1 MDIIVLFSKNTIKG
15 LAMDKRAQKRKMLD
29 KLKEKVD
36 IFGHAAEEFSPT
48 FGKLMNELR
57 NTDTMIRD
65 SLLEQDP
72 SLKDVLKNAKS
83 NFNKREYMA
92 SISDL
97 KSFHDKVENVV
108 KVLKNLQNNV
118 DEAHEE
124 FLFGGLPNE
133 TLTGLKSLKDRFE
146 ATKAR
151 REHELI
157 KEAGLSDL
165 WYALTSERGKAIR
178 AWEKRYPGKMKQ
190 VKTQTN
196 SLLKK
201 SEALFSQLL
210 SSLKEMS
217 SARAARNIDRYVKA
231 AEKLTGKFDDYH
243 KEFKVF
249 YETNVKGFLE
259 KLVAREAEKVQKEEE
274 EKQVKTEE
282 TGVGEQEIESL
293 PSSEGPAS
301 SMPGSSFSPSPG
313 SQNYDPLGP
322 PSSQKDYFVPSV
334 RLPISDPESQ
344 IDPIGPTL
352 PSPRVEMIEQEAPL
366 TPVPPG
372 VRTPPQSSGTR
383 SIDFANP
390 SIPKPPIVPQ
400 DLVTP
405 SVQKKIDQGADTVRP
420 GTKHA
425 PDTAR
430 QSQWEGGAPDTERD
444 PKIGPGTLR
453 SAHPLL
459 KTLQVLSSE
468 SPAVLALEISKYAA
482 SIQKTDPKQSAKL
495 FAIVENILNGK

>member
-1 MDIIVLFSKNTIKG
+1 
-15 LAMDKRAQKRKMLD
+15 MDKRAQKRKMLD
-29 KLKEKVD
+29 KLREKVD

-48 FGKLMNELR
+48 FGKLMLQLR

-97 KSFHDKVENVV
+97 KAFHDKVENVV

-146 ATKAR
+146 ATKAAR
-151 REHELI
+151 QNEI
-157 KEAGLSDL
+157 VKEAGLSDL

-201 SEALFSQLL
+201 SEGLFSQLL
-210 SSLKEMS
+210 ASLKEMS

-231 AEKLTGKFDDYH
+231 AEKLTAKFDDYN
-243 KEFKVF
+243 KDFKSF

-259 KLVAREAEKVQKEEE
+259 KLIAREAEKAQKEEE
-274 EKQVKTEE
+274 GKQVKTEE
-282 TGVGEQEIESL
+282 TGVGEQEIAPPTVRE
-293 PSSEGPAS
+293 PAGKVFEG
-301 SMPGSSFSPSPG
+301 
-313 SQNYDPLGP
+313 DPLENFMA
-322 PSSQKDYFVPSV
+322 PSARPQIPLNDEVEESEKYFIPSV
-334 RLPISDPESQ
+334 RAPISDPSSQ
-344 IDPIGPTL
+344 VDPVGPTM
-352 PSPRVEMIEQEAPL
+352 PSPRVEFVAPEGPL
-366 TPVPPG
+366 TPIPPG
-372 VRTPPQSSGTR
+372 VRTPPHSSGTR
-383 SIDFANP
+383 SIKPPSVDLVNP
-390 SIPKPPIVPQ
+390 SIPKPPRVPQ
-400 DLVTP
+400 DIVTP
-405 SVQKKIDQGADTVRP
+405 SVQKQLDQGANTVRP
-420 GTKHA
+420 GAKHA
-425 PDTAR
+425 PDTVPHA
-430 QSQWEGGAPDTERD
+430 QWEGGAPATERD
-444 PKIGPGTLR
+444 PQVGPGTLR

-468 SPAVLALEISKYAA
+468 SPEVLALEISKYAA